1 MTRSGTQTPPTLV
14 SLLLCDQVI
23 DDRLTNKKSAIGL
36 FNTVVVAD
44 VPARF
49 AQMTVMATL
58 TEITAR
64 TTVELRFVRDAD
76 NHVLMAT
83 HGAVDAPDP
92 LAIVELIFS
101 LHGISLPTLGQYA
114 LELYAHGEF
123 LGRRR
128 FQVLKSPPEARQN

>member
-1 MTRSGTQTPPTLV
+1 MTRTTAQTPPTLV

-49 AQMTVMATL
+49 AQLTVMATL

-64 TTVELRFVRDAD
+64 TTVELRFIRDAD
-76 NHVLMAT
+76 NYALLAT
-83 HGAVDAPDP
+83 QGSVEAPDP

-101 LHGISLPTLGQYA
+101 LHGINLPTLGQYG
-114 LELYAHGEF
+114 LELYAHGEL

-128 FQVLKSPPEARQN
+128 FQVLMNPPDARKQ